1 MANIEMSLDDLIKK
15 DKPEK
20 KAGAALGGNR
30 GGRGFRGRGGGDKGG
45 RPRFNDNKGRN
56 DLFRARKGANAIQKR
71 DRGDRNNQK
80 VSFHI
85 NFIFCQKY

>member
-20 KAGAALGGNR
+20 KAGGAAALSGNR
-30 GGRGFRGRGGGDKGG
+30 GGRGFRGRGGGNAQGG

-71 DRGDRNNQK
+71 DRGERNVQ
-80 VSFHI
+80 
-85 NFIFCQKY
+85 